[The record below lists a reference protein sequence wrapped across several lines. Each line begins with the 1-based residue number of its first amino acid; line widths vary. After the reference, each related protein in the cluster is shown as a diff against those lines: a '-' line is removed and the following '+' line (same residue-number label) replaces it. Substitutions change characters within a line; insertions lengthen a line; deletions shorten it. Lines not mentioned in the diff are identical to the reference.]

1 MIKTLTNLFKQDTLK
16 HLSRLDIEGI
26 SLRIIEA
33 YKKLPEIS
41 GQKLYRIDPVLLC
54 ESLLHLNIDYMH
66 LSLDGSILGMTSF
79 EELGVEIFEDDD
91 ADAFYILDGKTVL
104 VESEL
109 KKDIT
114 MRGRCNFTIAHEAS
128 HQIFKMLF
136 PQDYPIDSK
145 DTYFCLHDIIS
156 AILYRQI
163 STPLCHLLALEI
175 QKPCLIPRS
184 TLLILIPAHIF
195 LRILQKAPHDHND
208 NKRDRKRSHNADGL
222 KIAHRAFGEDERDRK
237 KNQQNAPH
245 KLNHPMRL
253 LALSELMIAIAGRRI
268 RDRIKG
274 RGVKRDHGEQHDGK
288 HKRRA
293 GHGADNIGDQ
303 AVRVTCLGI
312 GGEKI
317 RRALHLLPKRIVA
330 EDNKAQDR

>member
-1 MIKTLTNLFKQDTLK
+1 MK

-33 YKKLPEIS
+33 YKKLPEIA
-41 GQKLYRIDPVLLC
+41 GQTFYRIDPVLLC

-136 PQDYPIDSK
+136 PQDYGANRNVPAVHFYRTHSEKRKPISDWEEWQAN
-145 DTYFCLHDIIS
+145 T
-156 AILYRQI
+156 
-163 STPLCHLLALEI
+163 LAAA
-175 QKPCLIPRS
+175 
-184 TLLILIPAHIF
+184 ILIPQELIGQALYLFGLPERIEVLNRHI
-195 LRILQKAPHDHND
+195 APAIYD
-208 NKRDRKRSHNADGL
+208 KFVAMADFMGCSKTALAIRL
-222 KIAHRAFGEDERDRK
+222 K
-237 KNQQNAPH
+237 Q
-245 KLNHPMRL
+245 
-253 LALSELMIAIAGRRI
+253 
-268 RDRIKG
+268 
-274 RGVKRDHGEQHDGK
+274 
-288 HKRRA
+288 
-293 GHGADNIGDQ
+293 
-303 AVRVTCLGI
+303 LGI
-312 GGEKI
+312 LKKDY
-317 RRALHLLPKRIVA
+317 L
-330 EDNKAQDR
+330 DRPCGWIDVEVY

>member
-1 MIKTLTNLFKQDTLK
+1 MK

-41 GQKLYRIDPVLLC
+41 GQKFYRIDPVLLC

-109 KKDIT
+109 KKDIA

-136 PQDYPIDSK
+136 PQDYGANRNVPAVHFYRTHSEKKKPISDW
-145 DTYFCLHDIIS
+145 
-156 AILYRQI
+156 
-163 STPLCHLLALEI
+163 E
-175 QKPCLIPRS
+175 
-184 TLLILIPAHIF
+184 
-195 LRILQKAPHDHND
+195 
-208 NKRDRKRSHNADGL
+208 
-222 KIAHRAFGEDERDRK
+222 EW
-237 KNQQNAPH
+237 
-245 KLNHPMRL
+245 
-253 LALSELMIAIAGRRI
+253 
-268 RDRIKG
+268 
-274 RGVKRDHGEQHDGK
+274 
-288 HKRRA
+288 
-293 GHGADNIGDQ
+293 
-303 AVRVTCLGI
+303 
-312 GGEKI
+312 
-317 RRALHLLPKRIVA
+317 
-330 EDNKAQDR
+330 